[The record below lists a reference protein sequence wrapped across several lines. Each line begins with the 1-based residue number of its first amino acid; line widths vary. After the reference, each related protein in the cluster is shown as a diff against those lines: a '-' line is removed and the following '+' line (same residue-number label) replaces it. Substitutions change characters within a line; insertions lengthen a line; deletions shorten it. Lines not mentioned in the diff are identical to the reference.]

1 MAEYHKCNK
10 PTTVKELR
18 KSVLIKPRKNY
29 KSNASQVKKK
39 PKQTLQKGAEY
50 QNHAVNL
57 YTVTQKD
64 LF

>member
-1 MAEYHKCNK
+1 M
-10 PTTVKELR
+10 KELR